1 MRVGIL
7 GAGPIA
13 GKMADTIARI
23 PDVENY
29 AVASRDLK
37 KAEEFAKI
45 HGISKAYGSYEELL
59 SDSSADL
66 IYIALPHSHHYEWTL
81 EAFNHG
87 RNVLCEKAFAVN
99 AGQAEEMI
107 QIARDKNLLLA
118 EAIWTRYMPSRT
130 IIDEIIKS
138 GIIGELK
145 SVCANLGYKINHV
158 KRLTDPALAGGSLLD
173 LTVYPL
179 NFASMVWGDDYT
191 RMEAFCT
198 YTDTGVDGQDTVSLF
213 YPDGRTASLFTTIYS
228 ATDRRGMIYGTN
240 GYIEV
245 ININNPEKIIVFV
258 NSNNRPVLYKE
269 YSIPEQISGYE
280 YEVLSCKKAMEEG
293 KCECPEMPHEETL
306 RIMKQM
312 DEIRKKFGIVYPCE

>member
-1 MRVGIL
+1 
-7 GAGPIA
+7 
-13 GKMADTIARI
+13 
-23 PDVENY
+23 
-29 AVASRDLK
+29 
-37 KAEEFAKI
+37 
-45 HGISKAYGSYEELL
+45 
-59 SDSSADL
+59 
-66 IYIALPHSHHYEWTL
+66 
-81 EAFNHG
+81 
-87 RNVLCEKAFAVN
+87 
-99 AGQAEEMI
+99 MI
-107 QIARDKNLLLA
+107 
-118 EAIWTRYMPSRT
+118 
-130 IIDEIIKS
+130 
-138 GIIGELK
+138 

-191 RMEAFCT
+191 RMEAFCA

-258 NSNNRPVLYKE
+258 NSNNRPFLYKE

-280 YEVLSCKKAMEEG
+280 YEVLSCKKAMKEG
-293 KCECPEMPHEETL
+293 KCECPEMPHEETI

>member
-1 MRVGIL
+1 
-7 GAGPIA
+7 
-13 GKMADTIARI
+13 MADTIARI
-23 PDVENY
+23 PNVENY
-29 AVASRDLK
+29 AIASRDLK
-37 KAEEFAKI
+37 KAEEFAET

-81 EAFNHG
+81 KAFNHG

-99 AGQAEEMI
+99 TGQAEEMI
-107 QIARDKNLLLA
+107 QIARDKKLLLA

-145 SVCANLGYKINHV
+145 SVCANLGYKIDHV

-179 NFASMVWGDDYT
+179 NFTSMVWGDDYT
-191 RMEAFCT
+191 RMEASCA

-213 YPDGRTASLFTTIYS
+213 YPDGRTAFLFTTIYS

-312 DEIRKKFGIVYPCE
+312 DEIRAKFGIVYPCE

>member
-7 GAGPIA
+7 GAGSIA
-13 GKMADTIARI
+13 GKMADTIAHI

-59 SDSSADL
+59 SDSSVDL

-191 RMEAFCT
+191 RMEAFCA

-293 KCECPEMPHEETL
+293 KCECPEMPHEETI